1 MSNEKITITTSAI
14 KLIYKTTNGRPI
26 GRVVRRDK
34 GSIMRNIFDELM
46 INNE

>member
-26 GRVVRRDK
+26 GQSFVVIR
-34 GSIMRNIFDELM
+34 GVL
-46 INNE
+46 